1 MKNNDQS
8 KKEELLKLTISTFFL
23 DKFESKISL
32 GGAYYLTNLDN
43 WNKFDKE
50 ECNKLKF

>member
-1 MKNNDQS
+1 MKTNEQH
-8 KKEELLKLTISTFFL
+8 KKEELTKSLISNFFL

-43 WNKFDKE
+43 WNKLDNE
-50 ECNKLKF
+50 ECK